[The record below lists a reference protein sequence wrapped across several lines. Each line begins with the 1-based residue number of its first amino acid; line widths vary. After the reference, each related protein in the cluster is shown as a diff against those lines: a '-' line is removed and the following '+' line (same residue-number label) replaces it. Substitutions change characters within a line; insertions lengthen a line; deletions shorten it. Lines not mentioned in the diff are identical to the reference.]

1 MFRLAYVYVY
11 TYIYRKCL
19 EVAHDLNNYAILI
32 ILSNSLNSFNYGQA
46 TGIACIYTR
55 KPPLRPQIYSRF
67 PNTLKRDI
75 GWRVEGNLQD
85 VSTEFLGNHYIPTSV
100 KLYIQGNRQDEDE
113 DDEEDDDDDDDDDD
127 GVVTFN
133 AQVAK
138 LCVAR

>member
-1 MFRLAYVYVY
+1 MRA
-11 TYIYRKCL
+11 
-19 EVAHDLNNYAILI
+19 N
-32 ILSNSLNSFNYGQA
+32 
-46 TGIACIYTR
+46 
-55 KPPLRPQIYSRF
+55 PPFRPQIYSRF

-85 VSTEFLGNHYIPTSV
+85 VSIEFLGNHYIPTSI

-113 DDEEDDDDDDDDDD
+113 DEDDEEDDDDDDDDDDD

-133 AQVAK
+133 AQVASLAAK

>member
-1 MFRLAYVYVY
+1 MRVY
-11 TYIYRKCL
+11 IR
-19 EVAHDLNNYAILI
+19 AN
-32 ILSNSLNSFNYGQA
+32 
-46 TGIACIYTR
+46 
-55 KPPLRPQIYSRF
+55 PPFRPQIYSRF

-85 VSTEFLGNHYIPTSV
+85 VSIEFLGNHYIPTSI

-113 DDEEDDDDDDDDDD
+113 DEDDEEDDDDDDDDDDD

-133 AQVAK
+133 AQVASLAAK

>member
-1 MFRLAYVYVY
+1 MRVY
-11 TYIYRKCL
+11 IR
-19 EVAHDLNNYAILI
+19 AN
-32 ILSNSLNSFNYGQA
+32 
-46 TGIACIYTR
+46 
-55 KPPLRPQIYSRF
+55 PPFRPQIYSRF

-85 VSTEFLGNHYIPTSV
+85 VSIEFLGNHYIPTSI
-100 KLYIQGNRQDEDE
+100 KLYIQGNRQDEDEDE

-133 AQVAK
+133 AQVASLAAK